1 MDDIEKKEKE
11 KLLVYKFR
19 LKNIEEV
26 YITLKDLLDK
36 KREKLNNIKT
46 SKISEII
53 EENKDL
59 ISLLNEYDLITEN
72 TKYNFKKQ
80 KEELK
85 NILINLSI
93 ENRIKKLISSILWI
107 LNKFKSIKY
116 KLTAFYDF
124 IKNIYKAFEKNTITI
139 SLLIDCINFLKSKN
153 IIEDNITEIN
163 ANLFVDFLALIE
175 NQLMSNDKDNAI
187 IFCIT
192 KTENELDDMIN
203 LLKNSDINF
212 LNLNDIN
219 DLKNCFYFFNELIK
233 EKIDNDVILIK
244 TLKNIFNKDTSIYHK
259 FKNYLRYYKNI
270 DLLYKESTSNINN
283 TFQSTVDNIL
293 ENSELIIKYDEY
305 YNIICDLIIIE
316 SNERKKF
323 EEIYEIKEMV
333 FINYKNDIKNRKK
346 FQKFFD
352 IIDNI
357 KKLIDNLYN
366 LYNNGYPYQKEF
378 NLKIGKENIISINNN
393 TNKNTIINLSEIIK
407 EINDLNISFKKLQ
420 IFFFEKKPILTFIN
434 TKLYSLLLNNSI
446 LQKEIMNIL
455 KYISNNMIKKEL
467 KDFEFSE
474 EKKNN
479 CDLNYFFERL
489 INYLENTLEQNNISL
504 EKILEKNFI
513 IEEFNYI
520 KGGIFYI
527 EYNQENL
534 EYNIINIYQEI
545 TGNYPINNTLLI
557 CNKDTTFEKIYSF
570 LLSFFLCEY
579 SVLFMLINLEVFD
592 LALKYKIIL
601 LIQKLSKI
609 YNKRKSSLIILGQ
622 EDLVNNNSEINFK
635 KKLMKYR
642 KIK

>member
-1 MDDIEKKEKE
+1 
-11 KLLVYKFR
+11 
-19 LKNIEEV
+19 
-26 YITLKDLLDK
+26 
-36 KREKLNNIKT
+36 
-46 SKISEII
+46 
-53 EENKDL
+53 
-59 ISLLNEYDLITEN
+59 
-72 TKYNFKKQ
+72 
-80 KEELK
+80 
-85 NILINLSI
+85 
-93 ENRIKKLISSILWI
+93 
-107 LNKFKSIKY
+107 
-116 KLTAFYDF
+116 
-124 IKNIYKAFEKNTITI
+124 
-139 SLLIDCINFLKSKN
+139 
-153 IIEDNITEIN
+153 
-163 ANLFVDFLALIE
+163 
-175 NQLMSNDKDNAI
+175 
-187 IFCIT
+187 
-192 KTENELDDMIN
+192 
-203 LLKNSDINF
+203 
-212 LNLNDIN
+212 
-219 DLKNCFYFFNELIK
+219 
-233 EKIDNDVILIK
+233 
-244 TLKNIFNKDTSIYHK
+244 
-259 FKNYLRYYKNI
+259 
-270 DLLYKESTSNINN
+270 
-283 TFQSTVDNIL
+283 
-293 ENSELIIKYDEY
+293 
-305 YNIICDLIIIE
+305 
-316 SNERKKF
+316 
-323 EEIYEIKEMV
+323 
-333 FINYKNDIKNRKK
+333 
-346 FQKFFD
+346 
-352 IIDNI
+352 
-357 KKLIDNLYN
+357 
-366 LYNNGYPYQKEF
+366 
-378 NLKIGKENIISINNN
+378 
-393 TNKNTIINLSEIIK
+393 
-407 EINDLNISFKKLQ
+407 
-420 IFFFEKKPILTFIN
+420 
-434 TKLYSLLLNNSI
+434 
-446 LQKEIMNIL
+446 MNIL